1 MSESRDRTVAE
12 NKIPDKL
19 TFKRKEVMQL
29 TKLDGR
35 VLDYWEKEFSAYAP
49 VVNQSGEKFYSHR
62 DVEVILAVKQWLILE
77 KRDKGLIKDL
87 LLDHF
92 GDLAGTQSAAAADA
106 VNPEKLQKIRRGLK
120 EILTLL
126 AKDDKN

>member
-1 MSESRDRTVAE
+1 MAE

-29 TKLDGR
+29 AKLDGR
-35 VLDYWEKEFSAYAP
+35 VLDYWEKEFGAFAP
-49 VVNQSGEKFYSHR
+49 VVNQSGEKFYSRR
-62 DVEVILAVKQWLILE
+62 DVEVILAVKQWLIVE
-77 KRDKGLIKDL
+77 KRDKGQISDL
-87 LLDHF
+87 LLQQF
-92 GDLAGTQSAAAADA
+92 GDLAGVQSAAAAEP

>member
-1 MSESRDRTVAE
+1 MAE
-12 NKIPDKL
+12 NKLPDKL

-29 TKLDGR
+29 SKLDGR
-35 VLDYWEKEFSAYAP
+35 VLDYWEKEFDAFAP
-49 VVNQSGEKFYSHR
+49 VVNQSGEKFYSRR
-62 DVEVILAVKQWLILE
+62 DVEVILLVKQWLIIE
-77 KRDKGLIKDL
+77 KRDKGQIKDL
-87 LLDHF
+87 LLQQF
-92 GDLAGTQSAAAADA
+92 GDIGGNAPPAAGEA

>member
-1 MSESRDRTVAE
+1 MAE

-35 VLDYWEKEFSAYAP
+35 VLDYWEKEFCAFTP

-62 DVEVILAVKQWLILE
+62 DLEVILAVKQWLTKE
-77 KRDKGLIKDL
+77 KCDKGRIRGL
-87 LLDHF
+87 LLQHF
-92 GDLAGTQSAAAADA
+92 GEMASDPAAAPAEG